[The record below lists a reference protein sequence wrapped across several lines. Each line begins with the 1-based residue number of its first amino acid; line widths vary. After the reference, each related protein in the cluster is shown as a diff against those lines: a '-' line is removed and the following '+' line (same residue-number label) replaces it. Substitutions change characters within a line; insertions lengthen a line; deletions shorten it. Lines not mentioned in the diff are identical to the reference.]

1 MTASAANGVESGD
14 TVSLHGVLGGNKM
27 GFSEG
32 SGRAP
37 GGRYMLASARLGARP
52 REHQEMCGE
61 TSGPSH
67 CWLKNST
74 ERRPV
79 GTVHTCWEA
88 GTAAGPERTPQA
100 PVSHDSEYRS
110 QPKEGGGCL
119 PKNAFHLD
127 FPGGPVVENQPA
139 SVGDMDSIP
148 SLGRLHMHGVNK
160 AHGSQPLRLAHSRAC
175 TLQQEEPRQ

>member
-1 MTASAANGVESGD
+1 MTASAANGVESRF

-67 CWLKNST
+67 CWLENGT
-74 ERRPV
+74 ERSPM
-79 GTVHTCWEA
+79 GTVHMC
-88 GTAAGPERTPQA
+88 
-100 PVSHDSEYRS
+100 
-110 QPKEGGGCL
+110 
-119 PKNAFHLD
+119 
-127 FPGGPVVENQPA
+127 
-139 SVGDMDSIP
+139 
-148 SLGRLHMHGVNK
+148 
-160 AHGSQPLRLAHSRAC
+160 
-175 TLQQEEPRQ
+175 